1 MYIFRFFEINVFF
14 FIIWKFYFINIYFID
29 GNLICTVNL
38 ISNGVFRILVDVYIY
53 NFVIILNIIMVILVR
68 GGIVGGIILII

>member
-1 MYIFRFFEINVFF
+1 M
-14 FIIWKFYFINIYFID
+14 
-29 GNLICTVNL
+29 NL